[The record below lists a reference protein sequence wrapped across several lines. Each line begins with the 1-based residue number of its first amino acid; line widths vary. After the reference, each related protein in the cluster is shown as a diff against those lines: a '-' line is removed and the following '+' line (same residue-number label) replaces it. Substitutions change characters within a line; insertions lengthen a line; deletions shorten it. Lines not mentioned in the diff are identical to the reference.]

1 MIKQYLITMNPH
13 HIDLNEFELK
23 KDFKTALLK
32 YYRRILGRHFNKR
45 KDEQYKLYVFME
57 KGKSNQPHLHIIA
70 TIDNMEVDNFY
81 YSISA
86 IMKRKYKTLTSDIR
100 EIYEESNLLN
110 YLTKEQSLVF
120 SNEDLY

>member
-1 MIKQYLITMNPH
+1 MIKQYFITMNPH
-13 HIDLNEFELK
+13 HIDLNEYELK

-57 KGKSNQPHLHIIA
+57 KGKSNQSHLHIMA
-70 TIDNMEVDNFY
+70 TVDDMEVDNFY
-81 YSISA
+81 YSISS
-86 IMKRKYKTLTSDIR
+86 IMKRKYLTLTSDIR
-100 EIYEESNLLN
+100 EIYEESNLLS
-110 YLTKEQSLVF
+110 YLTKEQCLIF

>member
-1 MIKQYLITMNPH
+1 MIKQYFITMNPH
-13 HIDLNEFELK
+13 HMDLNEYELK

>member
-1 MIKQYLITMNPH
+1 MIKQYFITMNPH
-13 HIDLNEFELK
+13 HIDLNEYELK

>member
-1 MIKQYLITMNPH
+1 MIKQYFITMNPH
-13 HIDLNEFELK
+13 HIDLNEYELK

-120 SNEDLY
+120 YNEDLY

>member
-1 MIKQYLITMNPH
+1 MIKQYFITMNPH
-13 HIDLNEFELK
+13 HIDLNEYELK

-45 KDEQYKLYVFME
+45 KDEQYKLYIFME
-57 KGKSNQPHLHIIA
+57 EGKNHQPHIHMIA
-70 TIDNMEVDNFY
+70 MVDDMMVDNFY
-81 YSISA
+81 YSISS

-100 EIYEESNLLN
+100 EIYEETNLFN
-110 YLTKEQSLVF
+110 YLTKEQKPIF